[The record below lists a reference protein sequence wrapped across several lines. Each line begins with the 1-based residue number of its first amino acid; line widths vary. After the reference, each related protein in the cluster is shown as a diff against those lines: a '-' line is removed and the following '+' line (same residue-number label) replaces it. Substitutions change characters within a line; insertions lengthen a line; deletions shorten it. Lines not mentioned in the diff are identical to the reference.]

1 MKSLDRF
8 DEPVALLPA
17 FPNKEELLLPSD
29 MYGLSVSN
37 MLRGNI
43 KTATITGGGA
53 KVVSESVLK
62 LTLHSVQQVD
72 VRDCINLRTL
82 HLEGYYFDA
91 GVLDQVT
98 NLEKLIVQ
106 THFSVDPLIDR
117 LTSNKWVHLWY
128 LELIFVQCLTSEHLQ
143 RLVTSCQHVKK
154 IVIKIPAYPTR
165 NFLTVEST
173 AQSLNMSQS
182 RVQIV
187 VLGGENRHKTLA
199 QCHVAVENQ
208 IPSET
213 SEVLTTC
220 SHCNQSVK
228 KCDLQDHYTIC
239 FMWPGWSC
247 MLSEH
252 GCQVKDM
259 TRAQLLQHLKSCKY
273 NEYHCIPCNA
283 SGKMDCYERHCHHYN
298 RLATYKQS
306 TTMWLCANK
315 EMGCTAVISN
325 RADLTR
331 HMRECTAD
339 KGEYTCKSCNEDLE
353 SRTALLT
360 HMAEECRGE
369 RKRRLVDEEG
379 QLKLNAIAERMG
391 KEGPSA
397 WVDPFHVRRPLTWS
411 Q

>member
-1 MKSLDRF
+1 MRQMKSLDRF

-72 VRDCINLRTL
+72 VRDCINLRAL

-187 VLGGENRHKTLA
+187 VLGGENRHKVPDTH
-199 QCHVAVENQ
+199 Q
-208 IPSET
+208 P
-213 SEVLTTC
+213 
-220 SHCNQSVK
+220 
-228 KCDLQDHYTIC
+228 
-239 FMWPGWSC
+239 
-247 MLSEH
+247 LS
-252 GCQVKDM
+252 
-259 TRAQLLQHLKSCKY
+259 RSLLRMFFRLRHLHS
-273 NEYHCIPCNA
+273 
-283 SGKMDCYERHCHHYN
+283 
-298 RLATYKQS
+298 AT
-306 TTMWLCANK
+306 W
-315 EMGCTAVISN
+315 
-325 RADLTR
+325 
-331 HMRECTAD
+331 
-339 KGEYTCKSCNEDLE
+339 
-353 SRTALLT
+353 
-360 HMAEECRGE
+360 
-369 RKRRLVDEEG
+369 
-379 QLKLNAIAERMG
+379 QLKIKFQAKRV
-391 KEGPSA
+391 K
-397 WVDPFHVRRPLTWS
+397 F
-411 Q
+411 